1 MWVAPGRA
9 RPGDLADGNMRYV
22 SFALLFLCIAVTG
35 LRAQTR
41 ALDDN
46 LGAAGAPQADFPQQ
60 PPEQVPVDLHA
71 QAAKHQAT
79 EARAKAEA
87 RMRALRALPEVRMFC
102 ANNVSTAGAARVA
115 WQAAKL
121 EELEARLQQK
131 IDELE
136 AKRAEYEDWLRKRDE
151 ALKKANA
158 DIVAIYSKMEPEA
171 AANELAQM
179 DDTMAAA
186 VLSKLNTRTAS
197 SILGQMDPAHA
208 AQLTDKMI
216 GANTGDGK
224 KS

>member
-1 MWVAPGRA
+1 
-9 RPGDLADGNMRYV
+9 MRYV
-22 SFALLFLCIAVTG
+22 SFALLFLCITVTG

-41 ALDDN
+41 AADDN
-46 LGAAGAPQADFPQQ
+46 LGAAGAPQADFPAQAQ
-60 PPEQVPVDLHA
+60 LPVDLHA
-71 QAAKHQAT
+71 QGVRHQAT

-151 ALKKANA
+151 ALKKASA
-158 DIVAIYSKMEPEA
+158 DIVAIYAKMEPEA

-197 SILGQMDPAHA
+197 SILGQMDPARA

-216 GANTGDGK
+216 SANSGDGK